1 MAVKTI
7 TILQVG
13 DVHFDQLSIGPE
25 VDVKD
30 PQISPD
36 LVRQM
41 APSRLRSVM
50 QAIEKRCDP
59 APPDAIVFC
68 GDLSSRGEHGV
79 YVDCVAYLNKALG
92 LSEGRFWTPDGI
104 HAVPGNHD
112 IDRDT
117 VDPAGKDYFAKFLP
131 LEKAWQDIHLDV
143 LACADVRPTLLHGQG
158 GGEATAYS
166 MNSCIGCGEK
176 RARQGE
182 FTAMLRADLEARK
195 TEGDEAAAD
204 ALWEGLD
211 TPLFFEEHLT
221 TVNDA
226 IDKLALTQLPIVIA
240 HHNLLPQATPR
251 AAIYTELVNGGAARV
266 RLAAHR
272 RWIIYLHGHIHDDP
286 IEVIDQRFPN
296 QGQVLSISAPLLQE
310 GFNVVSV
317 EFGNAGRPMGV
328 SVVHY
333 RYKNGG
339 DVRARPEIRIGLAS
353 RADEP
358 SPLLNHILAAL
369 APGTSMRFRDLETA
383 VTAIQKRAVSQD
395 DLCDALREAEWANY
409 LAIEQRADD
418 AGQWTIRREAV

>member
-13 DVHFDQLSIGPE
+13 DVHFDQLSIGPD

-30 PQISPD
+30 QQISPD

-50 QAIEKRCDP
+50 QAIGKLCDP
-59 APPDAIVFC
+59 VSPDAIVFC
-68 GDLSSRGEHGV
+68 GDLSSRGQHQV
-79 YVDCVAYLNKALG
+79 YVDCVTYLNESLG
-92 LSEGRFWTPDGI
+92 LSEGRFWTPDEI

-112 IDRDT
+112 IDRNT
-117 VDPAGKDYFAKFLP
+117 VDPTGKDYFAKFVP
-131 LEKAWQDIHLDV
+131 LEATWREIQLDI
-143 LACADVRPTLLHGQG
+143 LACADVRPTLLRGQG
-158 GGEATAYS
+158 GGEVTAYS

-176 RARQGE
+176 RARQGD
-182 FTAMLRADLEARK
+182 FTAMVRADLEARK
-195 TEGDEAAAD
+195 KEGDEAAAD
-204 ALWEGLD
+204 VLWEGLD

-226 IDKLALTQLPIVIA
+226 IDRLAPTQLPIVIA

-251 AAIYTELVNGGAARV
+251 AAVYTELVNGGAARV

-296 QGQVLSISAPLLQE
+296 RGQVLSISAPLLEE

-358 SPLLNHILAAL
+358 SPLLNGILAAL
-369 APGTSMRFRDLETA
+369 TPGTTMRFRDLDGA
-383 VTAIQKRAVSQD
+383 VRAIHKTAVSQD
-395 DLCDALREAEWANY
+395 ELCDALREAEWASY
-409 LAIEQRADD
+409 LTIEQRDDD

>member
-13 DVHFDQLSIGPE
+13 DVHFDQLSIGPD

-30 PQISPD
+30 QQISPD

-50 QAIEKRCDP
+50 QAIEKLCDP
-59 APPDAIVFC
+59 APPDAVVFC

-79 YVDCVAYLNKALG
+79 YVDCVRYLNETLG
-92 LSEGRFWTPDGI
+92 LSEGRFWMPDRI

-112 IDRDT
+112 IDRKSA
-117 VDPAGKDYFAKFLP
+117 DPTGKDYFAKFVP
-131 LEKAWQDIHLDV
+131 LEEAWQDIQLDV
-143 LACADVRPTLLHGQG
+143 LACADVRPTLLRGQS

-166 MNSCIGCGEK
+166 LNSCIGCGEK
-176 RARQGE
+176 RARQGD

-195 TEGDEAAAD
+195 KSGDEAAAD

-211 TPLFFEEHLT
+211 TPLFSEEHLT

-226 IDKLALTQLPIVIA
+226 IDKLAPTQLPIVIA

-251 AAIYTELVNGGAARV
+251 AAVYTELVNGGAARV
-266 RLAAHR
+266 RLAAHG
-272 RWIIYLHGHIHDDP
+272 RWIVYLHGHIHDDP

-296 QGQVLSISAPLLQE
+296 RGQVLSISAPLLDQ
-310 GFNVVSV
+310 GFNVVTV

-328 SVVHY
+328 SVVHH
-333 RYKNGG
+333 RYENGG
-339 DVRARPEIRIGLAS
+339 DVRARHEIRIGLAS

-358 SPLLNHILAAL
+358 SRLLNDILAAL
-369 APGTSMRFRDLETA
+369 APGSSMRFRDLETA
-383 VTAIQKRAVSQD
+383 VAAIHKSAFSQD
-395 DLCDALREAEWANY
+395 DLCAALREAEWANY
-409 LAIEQRADD
+409 LAISDRDD
-418 AGQWTIRREAV
+418 DSGQWTIRREAV